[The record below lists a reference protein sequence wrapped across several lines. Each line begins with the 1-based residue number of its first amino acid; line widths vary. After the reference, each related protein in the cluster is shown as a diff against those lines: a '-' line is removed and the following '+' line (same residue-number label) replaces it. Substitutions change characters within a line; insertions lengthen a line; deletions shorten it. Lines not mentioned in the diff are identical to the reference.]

1 MTNQCQMSN
10 VKCQMSWHINVKF
23 HGISTSNVFIK
34 PNQHADTGNT
44 LFFFNVTLSIKGIS
58 EEMFYKVYTT
68 YYELGCK
75 VPLNVFS
82 RDRGDKW
89 LVALY
94 LTLPRVA
101 KCQFFYTEQNS

>member
-1 MTNQCQMSN
+1 MSN
-10 VKCQMSWHINVKF
+10 VKCQMSNVMAYQCQISWHINVKCIYKAKSACR
-23 HGISTSNVFIK
+23 HWK
-34 PNQHADTGNT
+34 YP
-44 LFFFNVTLSIKGIS
+44 LFFNVTLSIKGIS